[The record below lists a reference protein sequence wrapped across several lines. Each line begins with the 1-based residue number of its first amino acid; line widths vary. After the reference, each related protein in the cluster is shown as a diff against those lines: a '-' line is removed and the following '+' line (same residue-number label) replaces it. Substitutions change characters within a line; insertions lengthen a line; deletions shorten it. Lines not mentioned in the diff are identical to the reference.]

1 MDLMNLTPTSDI
13 VEITLKHPNTGDTLT
28 NEDKTPMTITFHA
41 PHSKT
46 YKSAMHEQTNKQLK
60 KSRSGKKEIQVTAEE
75 LEASSLDVLVK
86 VTEDWNITYE
96 GKNPPIKKAR
106 EIYQKVFWIKEQV
119 EEALADSLDFT
130 KA

>member
-60 KSRSGKKEIQVTAEE
+60 KSRSGKKEVQVTAEE

-86 VTEDWNITYE
+86 VTEDWNITTRVKTHLLKKLEKSIKRYS
-96 GKNPPIKKAR
+96 GLKNR
-106 EIYQKVFWIKEQV
+106 
-119 EEALADSLDFT
+119 
-130 KA
+130 